1 MAIARLLALFLA
13 VAAGCAPRSV
23 VPLSEPT
30 ALQSLCSGTYV
41 PRLSAIQNILT
52 SLRDG
57 GPTPASSPYPR
68 LVANAKAKTGVVAI
82 WGKDPAQVVMPQEAR
97 ALGEADQYMRVKRVV
112 IANAPE
118 GADPPRPI
126 DVEVR
131 DHGTYRWL
139 TFTAYDTQNVCVEGQ
154 RAF

>member
-1 MAIARLLALFLA
+1 MALARLLALFLA

-23 VPLSEPT
+23 VRLSEPT

-57 GPTPASSPYPR
+57 NATPSSTPYAG
-68 LVANAKAKTGVVAI
+68 LVANAKSKTGVVAI
-82 WGKDPAQVVMPQEAR
+82 WGKDPAMVIMPNEAR
-97 ALGEADQYMRVKRVV
+97 ALGETDQYMRVKRVV
-112 IANAPE
+112 IANVPE

-126 DVEVR
+126 DAEVR
-131 DHGTYRWL
+131 DHGTYRW
-139 TFTAYDTQNVCVEGQ
+139 FSFSAYDTQNVCVEGQ